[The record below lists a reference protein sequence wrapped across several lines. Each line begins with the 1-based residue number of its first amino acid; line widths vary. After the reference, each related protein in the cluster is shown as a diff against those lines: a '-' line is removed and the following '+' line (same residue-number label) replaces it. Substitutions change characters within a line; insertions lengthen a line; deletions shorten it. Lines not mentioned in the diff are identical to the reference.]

1 MYLPLVNE
9 GNTVG
14 SLSGVQHSIVIGTL
28 LGDGSMRCKANALLE
43 INHSVHQRRYVDWKY
58 QHLTE
63 LVATPPRE
71 RQGNGRR
78 VAYRFV
84 TRSLPVLTPYFCLFY
99 ENGRKAIPEVELSD
113 LALAVW
119 FMDDGSRSRSAV
131 YLNTQQFD
139 QRSQARLLRQ
149 LREQWG
155 IRGSLNRDKIYYRIR
170 LSVEATSRFV
180 EIIRPHLLPEF
191 WYKLPQ
197 VTP

>member
-1 MYLPLVNE
+1 MDE

-14 SLSGVQHSIVIGTL
+14 SLSGVQHSIVIGSL
-28 LGDGSMRCKANALLE
+28 LGDGSMRCRANALLE

-71 RQGNGRR
+71 RPGNGRR

-84 TRSLPVLTPYFCLFY
+84 TRSLPVLTPYFRLFY
-99 ENGRKAIPEVELSD
+99 GREGKAVPEVELSD

-139 QRSQARLLRQ
+139 QGSQSRLLGL

-155 IRGSLNRDKIYYRIR
+155 IGGSLNRDKTYYRIR
-170 LSVEATSRFV
+170 LSVEGTSRLV
-180 EIIRPHLLPEF
+180 DVIRPHLLPEF